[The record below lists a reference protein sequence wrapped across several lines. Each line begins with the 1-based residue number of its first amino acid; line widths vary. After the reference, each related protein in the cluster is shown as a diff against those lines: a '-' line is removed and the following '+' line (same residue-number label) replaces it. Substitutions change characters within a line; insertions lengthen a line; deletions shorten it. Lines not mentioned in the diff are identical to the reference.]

1 MVTWRIKLGWDYLPC
16 GHNNILCVQGISMV
30 MGGIKMGLSAMPC
43 EHNILCV
50 QGISVVMGGIKMGLS
65 AMPCGHNNILCVQG
79 ISVVMGGIKLVWDCL
94 PYHEDVTTS
103 CVFRESQWWWEESSW
118 DGIICHV
125 DITGSFVFRGSQWWW
140 EASSSAPKTST
151 QSLQTSVRLCS
162 LCPLQVSAGD
172 GSWMHGFYQL
182 TYLFN
187 LRWP

>member
-1 MVTWRIKLGWDYLPC
+1 MENQVGMGLFGMWTWQHPVC
-16 GHNNILCVQGISMV
+16 SGHLSGDGRNQVG
-30 MGGIKMGLSAMPC
+30 MGLSAMPW
-43 EHNILCV
+43 
-50 QGISVVMGGIKMGLS
+50 
-65 AMPCGHNNILCVQG
+65 GHNNILCVQG

-94 PYHEDVTTS
+94 PYHEDITTS
-103 CVFRESQWWWEESSW
+103 CVFRESQWWWEESSG

-140 EASSSAPKTST
+140 EASSSAPKTSI

-172 GSWMHGFYQL
+172 GSWMHGFCQL
-182 TYLFN
+182 TCLFN